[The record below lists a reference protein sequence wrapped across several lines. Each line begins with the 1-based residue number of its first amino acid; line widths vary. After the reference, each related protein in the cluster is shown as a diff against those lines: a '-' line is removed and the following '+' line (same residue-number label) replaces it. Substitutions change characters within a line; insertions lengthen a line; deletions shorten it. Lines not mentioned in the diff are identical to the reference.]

1 VEKLIVT
8 VRDLVVNWD
17 GIVLNLPSILIIGN
31 ALRPHLKRNENN
43 GSSAARPAPIQCIFP
58 VAASPNAMAKTT
70 QSADRKANARRS
82 EIGSPLSFLHQYQ
95 TDSTKMARRITR
107 NIIDSISFS

>member
-17 GIVLNLPSILIIGN
+17 GTVLNLPSILIIGN
-31 ALRPHLKRNENN
+31 ALRPHLNRNENN

-58 VAASPNAMAKTT
+58 VAASPSAIAKTT
-70 QSADRKANARRS
+70 QNADRKANARRS
-82 EIGSPLSFLHQYQ
+82 VIGSPLSFLHQYQ
-95 TDSTKMARRITR
+95 TDSIKMARRITL
-107 NIIDSISFS
+107 NIIYRISFR